1 MAPLAVTLTYT
12 DARMMLKHLTS
23 CFGVRPQALLLP
35 RQPGCG
41 RARLCELGSLRA
53 LVDLM
58 VQEGGQDLSQHT
70 EVFVAHHSPEDSN
83 AGQLRVFHRPAIPCY
98 AGSAAGTLL
107 SGHKLASTVPN
118 TTEDGAESIHQV
130 GYQASLQAHTLHI
143 KDTSPPPSEL
153 CILYLIGC
161 ANSLSLANPQD
172 YHRLSCARESF
183 KAQVDADCRL
193 IMTCP
198 GVCFRW

>member
-83 AGQLRVFHRPAIPCY
+83 AGQLRVFHRPAIPCT
-98 AGSAAGTLL
+98 SR
-107 SGHKLASTVPN
+107 
-118 TTEDGAESIHQV
+118 
-130 GYQASLQAHTLHI
+130 TLHRH
-143 KDTSPPPSEL
+143 P
-153 CILYLIGC
+153 
-161 ANSLSLANPQD
+161 LSSA
-172 YHRLSCARESF
+172 SS
-183 KAQVDADCRL
+183 
-193 IMTCP
+193 I
-198 GVCFRW
+198 